1 MRGQFPIVSR
11 SFLLSIPSGAFGLRG
26 SAPVTSAQ
34 SDSRRE
40 LLVTLKARARRNVFS
55 LGALAFGAATAIGFI
70 TGSAGAFI
78 LATGVALLVAQS
90 RVEGEIHSIPQVI
103 LGAALG
109 AGVVTLV
116 FQVFFR

>member
-1 MRGQFPIVSR
+1 MDKERLKT
-11 SFLLSIPSGAFGLRG
+11 LLAD
-26 SAPVTSAQ
+26 V
-34 SDSRRE
+34 
-40 LLVTLKARARRNVFS
+40 KAGRISTDDAVD
-55 LGALAFGAATAIGFI
+55 ALAVLPFVATAIGFI

-78 LATGVALLVAQS
+78 LAAGVALLVAQS